1 MYTCYTV
8 RQSQLNDRRCRGAR
22 PRPGT
27 QSMERPGGY
36 EWPETGTDSPC
47 KTLLLLATQLKYVIR
62 GVKQTLTWVIG

>member
-1 MYTCYTV
+1 MSSNHNLTIGV
-8 RQSQLNDRRCRGAR
+8 SVEQDPDLEHK
-22 PRPGT
+22 
-27 QSMERPGGY
+27 SMERPGGY

>member
-1 MYTCYTV
+1 MLTCYDV
-8 RQSQLNDRRCRGAR
+8 RQSQLNDQHCCGAR

-36 EWPETGTDSPC
+36 KWPETGTDSPC

-62 GVKQTLTWVIG
+62 GVNQTNTWVIG